1 MDLIG
6 ITHGERPDNSAISN
20 LYSIL
25 SNLASLV
32 VQKQQEGDIAAGLI
46 EGEAQR
52 AAKVYIGTY
61 VANVVRPANPAL
73 AGSRI
78 GVMFLRTGPDE
89 FLVVSSGDATLSF
102 SSDKPGPPSTGVI
115 SIEEEFFE
123 QGTWRSRR
131 RLNGDETSHGQAL
144 KLYQTDLSQ
153 GRIYRVRLYRYR

>member
-1 MDLIG
+1 LWAQRYARKGNALFIPEAQGGVTGTANALYAIGGLCAIGFSPFGIDDEGNLPLDLIG

-78 GVMFLRTGPDE
+78 GVMFLR
-89 FLVVSSGDATLSF
+89 
-102 SSDKPGPPSTGVI
+102 
-115 SIEEEFFE
+115 
-123 QGTWRSRR
+123 
-131 RLNGDETSHGQAL
+131 
-144 KLYQTDLSQ
+144 
-153 GRIYRVRLYRYR
+153 